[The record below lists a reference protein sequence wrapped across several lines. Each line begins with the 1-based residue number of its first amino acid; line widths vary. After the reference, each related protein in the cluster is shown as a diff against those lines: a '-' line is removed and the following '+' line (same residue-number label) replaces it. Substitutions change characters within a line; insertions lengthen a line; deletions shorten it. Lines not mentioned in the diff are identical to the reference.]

1 MRPDRRSGAKSRVSA
16 DPQITLTITQWG
28 LNGPPFTVSYKHN
41 MKHLISNQTAEKLAE
56 HKAGRIVLHASLAIE
71 RPDYRQ
77 LALAGILREFRINLY
92 WLYIVAFAVASVL
105 K

>member
-1 MRPDRRSGAKSRVSA
+1 MIPHPTARSSLPFRFIPLRG
-16 DPQITLTITQWG
+16 G
-28 LNGPPFTVSYKHN
+28 LNRRTVLIYCKHN

-77 LALAGILREFRINLY
+77 LALAGIFREFRINLY
-92 WLYIVAFAVASVL
+92 WLYIAGFAIAHL
-105 K
+105 IK